1 MQGIFKMP
9 LPLISTNA
17 KRPEAATLWPN
28 APYAAPA

>member
-1 MQGIFKMP
+1 MQGILTMP
-9 LPLISTNA
+9 LPLISIDA